1 MRRLAFLLLILS
13 PCALSAQEGR
23 IAFSRSVQYE
33 FEIPERFGQ
42 MRDQIPTQQVSDMLL
57 LFNAEESVMI
67 PIPEVE
73 RQGAAGGPEQNR
85 RAQGMATRLRMSSTS
100 RSDHETLLQSHVR
113 FGEGTMSEMREFMG
127 REFLLSGTQ
136 PAFSWKLGSDQRQ
149 MLGYVVQKATAEHEG
164 SMIEAWFTMQIPI
177 PGGPGEFGGLPG
189 MILLVSVDEG
199 KTFYAATDVDLTGL
213 GGLTISPPRDGEK
226 VTAEQYETIVAERLA
241 EVEMM
246 GGASERRRRIP
257 F

>member
-1 MRRLAFLLLILS
+1 MRRLILLFLVLA

-33 FEIPERFGQ
+33 FQIPERLGEL
-42 MRDQIPTQQVSDMLL
+42 RDQIPTQQVSDMLL

-67 PIPEVE
+67 PIPEAN
-73 RQGAAGGPEQNR
+73 RQGAARGQERSR
-85 RAQGMATRLRMSSTS
+85 RVQGMARRLRMSSTS
-100 RSDHETLLQSHVR
+100 RSDHETLLQSYVR
-113 FGEGTMSEMREFMG
+113 FGDGTMTEMREFMG
-127 REFLLSGTQ
+127 REFLLSGTR
-136 PAFSWKLGSDQRQ
+136 PAFSWKLGSEQRE
-149 MLGYVVQKATAEHEG
+149 MLGYVVQKATAEHQG
-164 SMIEAWFTMQIPI
+164 STIEAWFTMQIPI

-213 GGLTISPPRDGEK
+213 GGLAISPPRDGEQ
-226 VTAEQYETIVAERLA
+226 VTAEEYEAIVAERLA
-241 EVEMM
+241 EVEMTRGA
-246 GGASERRRRIP
+246 GGRRRRIP